1 MNYLRIY
8 NKVLALKKEWFCKCH
23 FFNPV
28 KAAAFTLAPYT
39 QIGNG
44 QKHEEI
50 LTYLQRYAGDSLPE
64 GYLSL
69 IHI

>member
-44 QKHEEI
+44 QKHKEI
-50 LTYLQRYAGDSLPE
+50 FLNSATL
-64 GYLSL
+64 
-69 IHI
+69 